1 MKPANAPKT
10 GLCPGLAV
18 EVVPP
23 VRVLRED
30 QQLDRPAGSSKE
42 ENIVP
47 NWKQKKWTRSPIA
60 LHFLEDIQQQGFW
73 DVYTRAYGGELL
85 KPRPMVSVHYDDALG
100 GLNVPMNISYSSL
113 LRRSLAVQPIPD
125 WRNEDL
131 SDPMAQKYVL
141 KKIEQERL
149 IAMKAELYYKERARH
164 NAIRKRKST
173 QQDIREVEE
182 YKNIRR
188 KQKQEYDEKRMR
200 FVQQLEV
207 AAAVQKADG
216 S

>member
-1 MKPANAPKT
+1 
-10 GLCPGLAV
+10 
-18 EVVPP
+18 
-23 VRVLRED
+23 
-30 QQLDRPAGSSKE
+30 
-42 ENIVP
+42 
-47 NWKQKKWTRSPIA
+47 
-60 LHFLEDIQQQGFW
+60 
-73 DVYTRAYGGELL
+73 
-85 KPRPMVSVHYDDALG
+85 
-100 GLNVPMNISYSSL
+100 
-113 LRRSLAVQPIPD
+113 
-125 WRNEDL
+125 
-131 SDPMAQKYVL
+131 MAQKYVL

-173 QQDIREVEE
+173 QQDIQEVEE